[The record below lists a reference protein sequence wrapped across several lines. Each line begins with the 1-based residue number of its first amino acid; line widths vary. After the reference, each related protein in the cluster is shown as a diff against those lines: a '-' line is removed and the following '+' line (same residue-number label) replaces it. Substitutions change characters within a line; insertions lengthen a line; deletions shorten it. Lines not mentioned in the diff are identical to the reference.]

1 MAEAADRHQE
11 EGGDTSAG
19 LVVMPL
25 RDGQTGVVVDADVQA
40 VSTGL
45 CSVLAVVSGEAV
57 LGLAKGASFL
67 ISRCRTAWFIDQAFP
82 AADTSDFTG
91 SVRCDAVGEG
101 LFSAVALEMDP
112 GNRIF
117 ATLPV
122 VPVPERMDRE

>member
-67 ISRCRTAWFIDQAFP
+67 ISRCRNSPPGVPPVAPDR
-82 AADTSDFTG
+82 SDDEDG
-91 SVRCDAVGEG
+91 AVRGR
-101 LFSAVALEMDP
+101 L
-112 GNRIF
+112 
-117 ATLPV
+117 
-122 VPVPERMDRE
+122 